1 MRRTRGSTIVKR
13 KYIVA
18 AMTAG
23 LLMTAAAPAI
33 AEWPVDKPIR
43 VLVGFGPGGGTDIVT
58 RIIAPPLSELLH
70 QTVVVENKPGAG
82 GSIASAE
89 AANAAKDGYTAS
101 MISAGHTVSAVM
113 LKSVRYDAVK
123 DFAPVALVADSA
135 FVVVA
140 RKDFPAN
147 DIEGL
152 VQLAK
157 ASPGRLNLASVGLG
171 STQHFA
177 GELLKQVTGID
188 VKHIPYR
195 GTPAVVTALRS
206 GEVDYAVELLHA
218 VQGQVQAGELKLLAV
233 GSPTRWPTIPN
244 VPTVA
249 ESGVPGYSV
258 IGWYGWVYPAG
269 TPQPIVDKTNAA
281 LKTVLARPEI
291 IEQMA
296 KAGAAVHVSTPA
308 EFGKHM
314 ADEVAKWK
322 SVRDKAGLEPQ

>member
-1 MRRTRGSTIVKR
+1 MVVKNN
-13 KYIVA
+13 YVA
-18 AMTAG
+18 AALAAG
-23 LLMTAAAPAI
+23 LLTISGLPAA
-33 AEWPVDKPIR
+33 AEWPNDKPIR

-89 AANAAKDGYTAS
+89 AANADKDGYTAS
-101 MISAGHTVSAVM
+101 MISTGHTVSAVM
-113 LKSVRYDAVK
+113 LKSIHYDAVK

-135 FVVVA
+135 FVIVA

-147 DIEGL
+147 DIKGL
-152 VQLAK
+152 VALAK
-157 ASPGRLNLASVGLG
+157 ASPGKLNFASVGRG

-177 GELLKQVTGID
+177 GELLKQSTGID

-195 GTPAVVTALRS
+195 GTPGVVTALRAQ
-206 GEVDYAVELLHA
+206 EVDYAVELLHA

-233 GSPTRWPTIPN
+233 GAPTRWPTIPD

-249 ESGVPGYSV
+249 EQGIPGYAV

-269 TPQPIVDKTNAA
+269 TPQTIVDKTNAA
-281 LKTVLARPEI
+281 LKQILARPEI
-291 IEQMA
+291 KDQMA

-308 EFGKHM
+308 EFGQHM
-314 ADEVAKWK
+314 AAEVAKWK
-322 SVRDKAGLEPQ
+322 AVRDKAGLEPQ

>member
-1 MRRTRGSTIVKR
+1 MKCS
-13 KYIVA
+13 IVA
-18 AMTAG
+18 AALAAG
-23 LLMTAAAPAI
+23 LLTAATSAAS
-33 AEWPVDKPIR
+33 AEWPADKPIR
-43 VLVGFGPGGGTDIVT
+43 VLVGFGAGGGTDIVT
-58 RIIAPPLSELLH
+58 RIVAQPLSELLH

-82 GSIASAE
+82 GSIASDQVAK
-89 AANAAKDGYTAS
+89 ADKDGYTAS

-147 DIEGL
+147 DIRGL
-152 VQLAK
+152 VALAK
-157 ASPGRLNLASVGLG
+157 ASPGKLNFASVGLG
-171 STQHFA
+171 STQHFS
-177 GELLKQVTGID
+177 GELLRQMTGID

-195 GTPAVVTALRS
+195 GTPGVVTALRAQ
-206 GEVDYAVELLHA
+206 EVDYAVELVHA
-218 VQGQVQAGELKLLAV
+218 VYGQVQAGELKLLAV
-233 GSPTRWPTIPN
+233 GTPNRWPTIPD

-258 IGWYGWVYPAG
+258 LGWYGWVYPAG
-269 TPQPIVDKTNAA
+269 TPQAIVDKTNAA
-281 LKTVLARPEI
+281 LKQVLARPDIREKL
-291 IEQMA
+291 A
-296 KAGAAVHVSTPA
+296 KVGAAVHVTTPA

-322 SVRDKAGLEPQ
+322 SVRDKAGLEPK

>member
-1 MRRTRGSTIVKR
+1 MKRTTIAAA
-13 KYIVA
+13 VA
-18 AMTAG
+18 ATVM
-23 LLMTAAAPAI
+23 LAAAPAA
-33 AEWPVDKPIR
+33 AEWPNDKPIR
-43 VLVGFGPGGGTDIVT
+43 VVVGFGAGGGTDIVA
-58 RIIAPPLSELLH
+58 RIIAAPLSELLH

-89 AANAAKDGYTAS
+89 AAKADKDGYTAS

-123 DFAPVALVADSA
+123 DFAPVAEVAEGA

-147 DIEGL
+147 DIKGL
-152 VQLAK
+152 VALAK
-157 ASPGRLNLASVGLG
+157 ASPGKLNFASVGLG

-177 GELLKQVTGID
+177 GELLRQMAGID

-195 GTPAVVTALRS
+195 GTPGVVAALLAQ
-206 GEVDYAVELLHA
+206 EVDYAVELVHA
-218 VQGQVQAGELKLLAV
+218 VQGQVQAGQLKLLAV
-233 GSPTRWPTIPN
+233 GTPTRWPTIPN

-258 IGWYGWVYPAG
+258 TTWYGLVYPAG
-269 TPQPIVDKTNAA
+269 TPQAIVDKTNAA
-281 LKTVLARPEI
+281 LRQVLARPEI
-291 IEQMA
+291 KEQMQ
-296 KAGAAVHVSTPA
+296 KVGAVVHVSTPA

-314 ADEVAKWK
+314 ADEVDKWK
-322 SVRDKAGLEPQ
+322 TVRDKAGLVPQ